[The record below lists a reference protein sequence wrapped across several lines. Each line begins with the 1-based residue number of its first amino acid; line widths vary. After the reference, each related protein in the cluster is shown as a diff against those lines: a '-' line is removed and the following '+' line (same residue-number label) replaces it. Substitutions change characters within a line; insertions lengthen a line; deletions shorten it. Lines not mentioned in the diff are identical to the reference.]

1 MDIVSVALDAL
12 SLALSLTT
20 PLLLGVVVMALLTGI
35 FQSAVQAQDGSVSFV
50 GKLLAVGVVLL
61 LTAHTASGQ
70 LTAFTRDVMQGIAEV
85 AR

>member
-1 MDIVSVALDAL
+1 MDMIATALEAL
-12 SLALSLTT
+12 SLALSLVT

-35 FQSAVQAQDGSVSFV
+35 FQSAVQAQDASVSFV
-50 GKLLAVGVVLL
+50 AKLVAVGIVLFL
-61 LTAHTASGQ
+61 SAQSGSGQ